1 MDADA
6 LKYPGSRRIYV
17 PGSIYPEI
25 QVGMREVALSD
36 SLFPDGTSEPN
47 DPVRI
52 YDCSGP
58 WGDDAFHGD
67 AGQGLPRLREAWIRA
82 LGDVRTDGE
91 GKFCA
96 SDLAHP
102 PTQREYALRGI
113 ITPENSSAGRF
124 SVIRSS
130 SRRARGWIT

>member
-47 DPVRI
+47 APVRI

-58 WGDDAFHGD
+58 WGG
-67 AGQGLPRLREAWIRA
+67 
-82 LGDVRTDGE
+82 
-91 GKFCA
+91 
-96 SDLAHP
+96 
-102 PTQREYALRGI
+102 
-113 ITPENSSAGRF
+113 
-124 SVIRSS
+124 
-130 SRRARGWIT
+130 